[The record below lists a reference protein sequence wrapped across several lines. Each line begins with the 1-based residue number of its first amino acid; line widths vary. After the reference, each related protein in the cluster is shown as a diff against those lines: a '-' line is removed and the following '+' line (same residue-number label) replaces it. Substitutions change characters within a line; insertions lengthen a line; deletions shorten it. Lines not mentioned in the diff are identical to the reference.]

1 MKLLFSIIL
10 VIIFFSAPAQPYQ
23 AGRRSVTFIDTSRNN
38 RSIATELFYPAAAA
52 GNNVPLA
59 NGTEKFPVVVFGHGF
74 VIAYSSYNWLAD
86 SLVKNGYIV
95 AMPTTEGSFSPAH
108 EQFGKDI
115 AFLSS
120 YIISLNDSSSSFLL
134 GRVKNRSAVGGH
146 SMGGGASFLAAD
158 YNNGI
163 NAVFNFAAAETNPS
177 AKEAALQTTIPALI
191 FAGSSDCIVPD
202 TNQQRMYSNVPYA
215 CKTFVNITDALHCH
229 FANNNGTCA
238 TGQIFSGCNSSS
250 ITAAIVFQKTANLL
264 IPFLDYYLK
273 DSCSS
278 KTIFENRLTAMTG
291 IVKER
296 NCTTDPFICNATN
309 IYIFT
314 GSGNWDVAVNWS
326 NNIIP
331 PSPLPSGSEI
341 IINPAGNSSCILNIA
356 QTIAP
361 GGKLTVAT
369 GKNFLL
375 QGNLTVQEGGMVSF
389 GPEAPYRE

>member
-1 MKLLFSIIL
+1 MKLLFSILL
-10 VIIFFSAPAQPYQ
+10 VVIFFPAAAQPYQ
-23 AGRRSVTFIDTSRNN
+23 TGRRSVTFIDTSRNS
-38 RSIATELFYPAAAA
+38 RSITTELFYPAATA
-52 GNNVPLA
+52 GNNVPVV
-59 NGTEKFPVVVFGHGF
+59 NGSEKFPVVVFGHGF

-120 YIISLNDSSSSFLL
+120 YIISLNDSSSSFLFD
-134 GRVKNRSAVGGH
+134 RVKNRSAVGGH
-146 SMGGGASFLAAD
+146 SMGGGASFLSTQ
-158 YNNGI
+158 YNNSI
-163 NAVFNFAAAETNPS
+163 NAIFNFAAAETNPS
-177 AKEAALQTTIPALI
+177 AKEAALQTAIPALI

-202 TNQQRMYSNVPYA
+202 TNQQRMYSNVSYS

-238 TGQIFSGCNSSS
+238 TGQILSGCNSSS
-250 ITAAIVFQKTANLL
+250 ITAAIVLKKTTSLL

-273 DSCSS
+273 DSCGS
-278 KTIFENRLTAMTG
+278 KIIFENRLAATTG
-291 IVKER
+291 IVNER
-296 NCTTDPFICNATN
+296 TCTTEPFICNAAN
-309 IYIFT
+309 IYTFT
-314 GSGNWDVAVNWS
+314 GSGNWDVAANWA

-356 QTIAP
+356 QTIAT
-361 GGKLTVAT
+361 GSKLTVAT
-369 GKNFLL
+369 GKNFLV
-375 QGNLTVQEGGMVSF
+375 QGNLTLQ
-389 GPEAPYRE
+389 